1 MMKKIF
7 FVFFCLSLIPTL
19 FGNLLFALER
29 DNFPTY
35 PVNNKGEKWKI
46 GYYEGGPNDNYFNY
60 FKATINGLI
69 ELGWIEDVKIPDWN
83 GENMFSVWKTVSK
96 TTKSDYIEFPIDA
109 FISANWNNHSRM
121 GNKRRFINRLKDND
135 VDLIL
140 SMGTWAG
147 KDLANNTHSVPTI
160 VLSSSNPLAAGII
173 RSNEDSGYDHVHVR
187 VDPYRYERQVKMFH
201 DFIGF
206 KKLGVAY
213 ENSVYGRS
221 YAAIDLIE
229 KAAKKQGF
237 RIIRCFTQSDIPV
250 LEIAGKS
257 VVDCFNRLAKDVDAI
272 YVTVQGGVNDET
284 IPNLVEVVNK
294 YRIPTFYQGNSDGV
308 SKGFLFSMSR
318 AGFRPVGLFHAA
330 TIAKIFNGAKPRE
343 LNQKFE
349 EAPNIAIN
357 LKTAELVGIYLQ
369 ADILAAADE
378 IYQEIEKLK

>member
-1 MMKKIF
+1 
-7 FVFFCLSLIPTL
+7 VFAS
-19 FGNLLFALER
+19 ER
-29 DNFPTY
+29 DKFPAS
-35 PVNNKGEKWKI
+35 PNDNNGKKWRI
-46 GYYEGGPNDNYFNY
+46 AYYEGGSNDNYYNY
-60 FKATINGLI
+60 FKATINGLT
-69 ELGWIEDVKIPDWN
+69 ELGWIEDVIVPDWN
-83 GENMFSVWKTVSK
+83 GEDMFSVWKVVSE
-96 TTKSDYIEFPIDA
+96 TTKSDYIEFPLDA
-109 FISANWNNHSRM
+109 FITANWNNNLRIN
-121 GNKRRFINRLKDND
+121 NKKRFLNRLKKND
-135 VDLIL
+135 IDLIL

-147 KDLANNTHSVPTI
+147 KDLANNEHSVPTI
-160 VLSSSNPLAAGII
+160 VLSSSNPLTAGII
-173 RSNEDSGYDHVHVR
+173 KSNEDSGYDHVHVR

-201 DFIGF
+201 DFVGF

-221 YAAIDLIE
+221 YAAINLIE
-229 KAAKKQGF
+229 KTANKQGF
-237 RIIRCFTQSDIPV
+237 EITRCFTQSDIPAID
-250 LEIAGKS
+250 IAGKS
-257 VVDCFNRLAKDVDAI
+257 VVNCFNRLAKDVDAI

-284 IPNLVEVVNK
+284 IPNLVAIANK
-294 YRIPTFYQGNSDGV
+294 YRVPTFYQGNSDGV

-378 IYQEIEKLK
+378 IYQEIEKCK